1 MQAALKVMDII
12 LKIKY
17 CSPDVTDPYKYSF
30 RYLSVSVSRTHWN
43 RNQMPVEVSSNSEGG
58 APSLSCLASLVP
70 FPLEGLFDGSLC
82 GRVRKVSAS
91 PFGFCQFHCC
101 LLKCFLLVLLHCR

>member
-1 MQAALKVMDII
+1 MQAHEFMKVVNII

-30 RYLSVSVSRTHWN
+30 RFLSGSVSRTHWN

-70 FPLEGLFDGSLC
+70 FPLEGSWMVACVGEL
-82 GRVRKVSAS
+82 GRYLPLLLAFVSFVAV
-91 PFGFCQFHCC
+91 C
-101 LLKCFLLVLLHCR
+101 